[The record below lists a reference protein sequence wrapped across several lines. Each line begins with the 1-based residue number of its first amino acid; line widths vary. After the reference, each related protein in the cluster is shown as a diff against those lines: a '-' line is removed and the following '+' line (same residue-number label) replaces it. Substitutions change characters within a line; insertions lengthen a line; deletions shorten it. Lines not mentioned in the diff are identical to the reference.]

1 MFKFVKRLKSP
12 GPFLRHYFG
21 GLYDRI
27 DEDHVFL
34 SAAGLAF
41 SLLVC
46 IVPFV
51 LIVFAILVHVLQALP
66 PDSLEQEINAYIDR
80 FIPYEQ
86 YASFVKAII
95 FSRLDRFLAE
105 VGGYKRVAVYVGA
118 IGMLFA
124 ASSLFSSMRTI
135 LNRVYRVE
143 DNKHVVIA
151 KLRDFGMILLVL
163 LFFLVST
170 TSLPLLEVVKDSAHK
185 IKLFEFFRLS
195 FIQNVSFGVASFLI
209 VFIVFYTLYYLVPY
223 ARLAKKVT
231 LVSALFATVLW
242 ELAKQAFGYYITH
255 FASLRRI
262 YGTYVLL
269 VVVVFWI
276 YYSSII
282 FIMGAEIGQLYRE
295 RRSARQ
301 RSEV

>member
-1 MFKFVKRLKSP
+1 MFRLVKRLKSP

-21 GLYDRI
+21 GLYYRI

-41 SLLVC
+41 SLFVC

-66 PDSLEQEINAYIDR
+66 PDSLEQEINSYIDR

-86 YASFVKAII
+86 YASFAKEII

-105 VGGYKRVAVYVGA
+105 LQGYKKMAVYVGV
-118 IGMLFA
+118 IGLLFA
-124 ASSLFSSMRTI
+124 VSGLFSSMRTI
-135 LNRVYRVE
+135 LNRVYRV
-143 DNKHVVIA
+143 DTNKHVVIA

-170 TSLPLLEVVKDSAHK
+170 TSLPLLEIVKDSAYK
-185 IKLFEFFRLS
+185 IKFFEFFRLS
-195 FIQNVSFGVASFLI
+195 GIQNISFRVLSLAI

-223 ARLAKKVT
+223 AKLSKKVT
-231 LVSALFATVLW
+231 AVSALFATVLW
-242 ELAKQAFGYYITH
+242 ELAKQAFGYYITN
-255 FASLRRI
+255 FASLKRI

-282 FIMGAEIGQLYRE
+282 FILGAEIGQLYRE
-295 RRSARQ
+295 RRDAKL
-301 RSEV
+301 RSKT

>member
-1 MFKFVKRLKSP
+1 MFRFAKRLKSP
-12 GPFLRHYFG
+12 GPFLRHYLG
-21 GLYDRI
+21 SLYYRI

-46 IVPFV
+46 IIPFV
-51 LIVFAILVHVLQALP
+51 LIVFAVLVYFLQALP

-86 YASFVKAII
+86 YASFVKGII

-105 VGGYKRVAVYVGA
+105 LGGYKKIAVYVGV

-124 ASSLFSSMRTI
+124 ASGLFSSMRTI
-135 LNRVYRVE
+135 LNRVYRV
-143 DNKHVVIA
+143 DAGKHVVIA

-163 LFFLVST
+163 LFFLIST
-170 TSLPLLEVVKDSAHK
+170 TSLPMLEVVKDSAHK
-185 IKLFEFFRLS
+185 IKFFEFFRLS
-195 FIQNVSFGVASFLI
+195 FIQNVSFGVVSFLI
-209 VFIVFYTLYYLVPY
+209 VFVVFYTLYYLVPY
-223 ARLAKKVT
+223 AKLSKRVT
-231 LVSALFATVLW
+231 AISALCATVLW
-242 ELAKQAFGYYITH
+242 ELAKQAFGYYITN
-255 FASLRRI
+255 FASLKRI

-282 FIMGAEIGQLYRE
+282 FIIGAEIGQLYRE
-295 RRSARQ
+295 RRDTRLHSKA
-301 RSEV
+301 

>member
-1 MFKFVKRLKSP
+1 MFRLAKRLKSP
-12 GPFLRHYFG
+12 GLFLRHYFG
-21 GLYDRI
+21 GLYCRI

-41 SLLVC
+41 SLFVC

-86 YASFVKAII
+86 YASFAKEII

-105 VGGYKRVAVYVGA
+105 LQGYKKIAVYVGV
-118 IGMLFA
+118 IGLLFA
-124 ASSLFSSMRTI
+124 VSGLFSSMRTI
-135 LNRVYRVE
+135 LNRVYRV
-143 DNKHVVIA
+143 DTGKHVVIA

-170 TSLPLLEVVKDSAHK
+170 TSLPLLEIVKDSAYK
-185 IKLFEFFRLS
+185 IKFFEFFRLS
-195 FIQNVSFGVASFLI
+195 GIQNISFRVLSFAI
-209 VFIVFYTLYYLVPY
+209 VFIVFFTLYYLVPY
-223 ARLAKKVT
+223 VKLSKKVT
-231 LVSALFATVLW
+231 AVSALFATVLW
-242 ELAKQAFGYYITH
+242 ELAKQAFGYYITN
-255 FASLRRI
+255 FASLKRI
-262 YGTYVLL
+262 YGTYVLF

-282 FIMGAEIGQLYRE
+282 FILGAEIGQLYRE
-295 RRSARQ
+295 RREMWKGK
-301 RSEV
+301 SE